1 MTGPHASKAV
11 PPWRSRLETR
21 LALTMAALL
30 TAGLALVFV
39 VTTTVVSSQSRD
51 RAALELDVARSS
63 FHAQL
68 EERARSAM
76 RAAELITQLP
86 VFRAHLTDSRLAEDR
101 ATV

>member
-1 MTGPHASKAV
+1 
-11 PPWRSRLETR
+11 
-21 LALTMAALL
+21 MAALL